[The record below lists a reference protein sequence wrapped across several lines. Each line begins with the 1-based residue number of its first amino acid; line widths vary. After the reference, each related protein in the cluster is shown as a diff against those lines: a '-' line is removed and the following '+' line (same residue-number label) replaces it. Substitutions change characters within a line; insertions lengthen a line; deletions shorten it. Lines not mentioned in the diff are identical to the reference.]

1 MSAITGK
8 EIQKMTHNSVKLR
21 RVSLLDP
28 AGPAF
33 LGPFVTKFD
42 KHDADF
48 VVRLYILFPSNYI
61 IFHQFRM

>member
-8 EIQKMTHNSVKLR
+8 EIQKMTQNSVRLR

-28 AGPAF
+28 AGPGF

-42 KHDADF
+42 RSDADF
-48 VVRLYILFPSNYI
+48 VVN
-61 IFHQFRM
+61 